1 MNLST
6 KKEKQPKKKAV
17 FLGCFWLASLE
28 LGKFRLFLHAATE
41 WVSYLYQ
48 VFYPVRSAHPP
59 ESHLGLRGTHSHRH
73 DPRSPLAAEIIAP
86 VARRLP
92 LIVFILIVLVVG
104 KVEGSLVGA
113 CHHFL
118 VDADPGPDE
127 GAHAADQAG
136 NLPPRGGR
144 DDVVSVRV
152 DGAAER
158 VLEAGDGHVRRSGG
172 GIGVWIGRGGGAV
185 GANPNVA
192 VDAQDHVD
200 LAAPVAG
207 AHGPDLPSR
216 SHHPAASAA
225 CAADGQKHAVP

>member
-1 MNLST
+1 MCPPS
-6 KKEKQPKKKAV
+6 
-17 FLGCFWLASLE
+17 
-28 LGKFRLFLHAATE
+28 R
-41 WVSYLYQ
+41 
-48 VFYPVRSAHPP
+48 PP
-59 ESHLGLRGTHSHRH
+59 ESHLGLRGTHSHSH
-73 DPRSPLAAEIIAP
+73 DPRSPLAAEIMAP
-86 VARRLP
+86 VARHLP
-92 LIVFILIVLVVG
+92 LIVFILIVVVVG

-113 CHHFL
+113 CDHFL

-136 NLPPRGGR
+136 NLPPRGR
-144 DDVVSVRV
+144 RYDVVSARV

-158 VLEAGDGHVRRSGG
+158 VLEAGDGHVRRG

-192 VDAQDHVD
+192 VDAQNHVD

-216 SHHPAASAA
+216 SHHAAASAA
-225 CAADGQKHAVP
+225 CAADGQKNAVP